1 MGDKGV
7 FPMIA
12 KYFILLKML
21 SKFDECGKNVPHYKE
36 QRDDIKYL
44 QMVKNMRALTESAP
58 AQVVLYLHSGPFG
71 TRKSI

>member
-1 MGDKGV
+1 
-7 FPMIA
+7 MIA
-12 KYFILLKML
+12 KYFILLKNVE
-21 SKFDECGKNVPHYKE
+21 KYVPHYKE

-58 AQVVLYLHSGPFG
+58 AQVVMYLHSGPFG